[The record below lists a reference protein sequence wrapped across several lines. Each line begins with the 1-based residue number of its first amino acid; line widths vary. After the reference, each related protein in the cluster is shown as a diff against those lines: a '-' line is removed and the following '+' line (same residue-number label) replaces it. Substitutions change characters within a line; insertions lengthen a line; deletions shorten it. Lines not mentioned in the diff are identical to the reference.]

1 MKTIENSTSSWQSII
16 AAFFGFFIMG
26 FVDVVGIATNYIKSD
41 FSLSST
47 MANLIPMMVFLWF
60 AIFSIPTGI
69 LMGRIGRKKTVI
81 ISLSIST
88 LAMIIPYFSY
98 TFAVILV
105 AFALLGISN
114 TILQVSLNP
123 LVAAMFD
130 KRKTASMLTTGQ
142 FVKAISSFLGPI
154 IAGFAANYFG
164 DWKYIFVIFSVASL
178 LSVILLLISKIH
190 ETGFEN
196 APSTFKGVLSLLKNN
211 YILSCFLCILLIVG
225 VDVGMNTSV
234 PELIMKRT
242 GLELSKAGLGTSVYF
257 AARTLGSFL
266 GAIILLKVMP
276 IKYLKLSL
284 YVAIATFIVLLFAN
298 NLWLLLV
305 AVFIVGFACSNVF
318 SIIFSFALQQN
329 PTRSNEISALM
340 IMGVSGGAIILPLQG
355 IVSDQINFLAALFI
369 LLICLILILFFTRK
383 LKENV

>member
-1 MKTIENSTSSWQSII
+1 MKTSENSTSSWQSII

-60 AIFSIPTGI
+60 ALFSIPTGI

-81 ISLSIST
+81 ISLVINT
-88 LAMIIPYFSY
+88 IAMIIPYFSY

-130 KRKTASMLTTGQ
+130 KQKTASMLTTGQ

-154 IAGFAANYFG
+154 IAGFAASYFG
-164 DWKYIFVIFSVASL
+164 DWKYIFVIFSVTSL
-178 LSVILLLISKIH
+178 LSVILLSASKIH

-225 VDVGMNTSV
+225 IDVGMNTSV

-266 GAIILLKVMP
+266 GAFILIKVMP

-284 YVAIATFIVLLFAN
+284 YVAIAAFILLLFVN
-298 NLWLLLV
+298 NLWLLFI
-305 AVFIVGFACSNVF
+305 AVFVVGFACSNVF

-329 PTRSNEISALM
+329 PARSNEISALM

-355 IVSDQINFLAALFI
+355 IVNDRISFFAALFI
-369 LLICLILILFFTRK
+369 LLICLILILFFTSK